1 MAAGWP
7 GSVAGQMRSNPGN
20 GSAIEKVL
28 AVLEALPE
36 HERVTAIAQATGL
49 PRSTVHRILQTLVEH
64 EFAMVTGEGS
74 YSGGPRILLLAGRV
88 MSKFNPAQHAQNAL
102 RRLQEAAGHTVHF
115 ALLAGDEAVYAA
127 KIEGDKPYRM
137 PSRVG
142 MSIRLHTTA
151 IGKAILAAM
160 PDEEVLT
167 RVRRVGLERRTP
179 NSITDGRALLRHLA
193 QVRAR
198 GYALDEEENEAGIR
212 CLGAAVF
219 DQTGRVVG
227 GVSVSVLALEVST
240 PLDGYAPAVLAAA
253 RDISA
258 SLGAPAAPAP
268 PAAPAAAAPA
278 GRSGRATAIDI
289 G

>member
-1 MAAGWP
+1 MK
-7 GSVAGQMRSNPGN
+7 SNPGN

-36 HERVTAIAQATGL
+36 NERVTAIAQATAL
-49 PRSTVHRILQTLVEH
+49 PKSTVHRILQALVEH
-64 EFAMVTGEGS
+64 EFAMVTGDGA

-88 MSKFNPAQHAQNAL
+88 MSRFNPAQHAQNAL
-102 RRLQEAAGHTVHF
+102 RRLQEEAGHTVHF

-127 KIEGDKPYRM
+127 KIEAGKPYRM

-142 MSIRLHTTA
+142 MGIRLHTTA

-160 PDEEVLT
+160 PDEEVLA
-167 RVRRVGLERRTP
+167 RLRRSGMERRTP
-179 NSITDGRALLRHLA
+179 NTVTDPRAMLHHLA
-193 QVRAR
+193 AVRAR

-212 CLGAAVF
+212 CIGAAVS

-227 GVSVSVLALEVST
+227 GVSLSVLALEVAT

-258 SLGAPAAPAP
+258 SLGAETAA
-268 PAAPAAAAPA
+268 
-278 GRSGRATAIDI
+278 GVNI
-289 G
+289 GPSVTHIMSN